1 MEMVKD
7 RLEADGQSSADDD
20 IQVSLVADL
29 QESQKR
35 EAQRLL
41 DDIETKVCFFSQV
54 LPGLSH
60 FNTLPTV

>member
-7 RLEADGQSSADDD
+7 RLEAVGQSSTDDD

-29 QESQKR
+29 QETQKR

-41 DDIETKVCFFSQV
+41 DDIETKVCVSFTFY
-54 LPGLSH
+54 
-60 FNTLPTV
+60 TRI

>member
-7 RLEADGQSSADDD
+7 RLEADEQSSTDDD

-29 QESQKR
+29 QETQKR

-41 DDIETKVCFFSQV
+41 DDIETKVCFSFTFYNR
-54 LPGLSH
+54 L
-60 FNTLPTV
+60 

>member
-7 RLEADGQSSADDD
+7 RLEADGQSSTDDD

-29 QESQKR
+29 QESQKL

-41 DDIETKVCFFSQV
+41 DDIETKVCFFIIY
-54 LPGLSH
+54 L
-60 FNTLPTV
+60 